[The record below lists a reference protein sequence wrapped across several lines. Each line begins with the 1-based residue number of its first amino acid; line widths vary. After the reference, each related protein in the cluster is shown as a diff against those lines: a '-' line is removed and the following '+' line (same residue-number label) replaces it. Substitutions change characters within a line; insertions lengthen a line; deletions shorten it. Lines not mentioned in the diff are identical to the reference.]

1 MARTPKQDKAI
12 QHQIEKGFRPEM
24 SVYPM
29 YSFTNKETGERVT
42 HSISTLVDWMDA
54 DKKAAARQKREEAKA
69 AKANAN
75 QRERTR

>member
-12 QHQIEKGFRPEM
+12 QHHLNKGFRPEM
-24 SVYPM
+24 SVFPNYR
-29 YSFTNKETGERVT
+29 FTNKETGEVVT

-54 DKKAAARQKREEAKA
+54 DKKAEARRKREEAKE
-69 AKANAN
+69 AKKNAN